1 MAGKEGQVVEITA
14 EEGRAEVKVGDVVTK
29 GQLLISGLYEQ
40 VPDPYGPQPNI
51 RYQRAGASR
60 GSVVAETYREFTV
73 TVGATAEVLQP
84 QGEPQRQLYLE
95 LFGLRLP
102 LGLWTAPP
110 QDSLVWEER
119 TPVKALG
126 TELPLAWNVRTV
138 QPRTRQVAGPHGG
151 GAAGQGLAVPAGR
164 AEGTAAARGADPG
177 GGAGVWIL

>member
-1 MAGKEGQVVEITA
+1 M
-14 EEGRAEVKVGDVVTK
+14 
-29 GQLLISGLYEQ
+29 
-40 VPDPYGPQPNI
+40 
-51 RYQRAGASR
+51 
-60 GSVVAETYREFTV
+60 AETYREFTV

-119 TPVKALG
+119 TPVKALD

-138 QPRTRQVAGPHGG
+138 QPRTRQSLVLTEEEQRDRALLSLREEQREQLPQGARILEEELEFGFSSGG
-151 GAAGQGLAVPAGR
+151 CTL
-164 AEGTAAARGADPG
+164 TARCRCREEI
-177 GGAGVWIL
+177 GVVQPVLGISPS